1 MSAQPK
7 ILLGICGGIAA
18 YKTAEL
24 TRRLVKQGAEVQVV
38 MTANAERFITPLT
51 LQALSGRA
59 VRTSLWDEAAELGM
73 GHIELARWADLVVI
87 APASADTLAK
97 LATGQ
102 CGDLLTTL
110 CLATTAPI
118 LVAPAMNYVMWE
130 HPATQANMASLT
142 ERGVAVVGP
151 GVGELAER
159 ESGPGRMSEPAEIVE
174 AVEAALNPPQPGG
187 ALHHRGVLITAGPT
201 REPLD
206 PVRFLTNRSS
216 GKMGFALA
224 AACAAAGAEVTLVAG
239 PVNLPTPRGVT
250 RIDVETAAQMH
261 EAVLEQVPEAEVF
274 IATAAVADYRTAD
287 VAASKIKKSAD
298 RQQLELVR
306 NTDILADVAHRYPGL
321 FTVGFAAETDDLKGY
336 ARGKL
341 EAKRLDMIA
350 ANWVGEGRGF
360 DTDDNAL
367 WVAWADGEESLAPAP
382 KTALARS
389 LVTLIAQRLD
399 ARRSAQSSSSH
410 RQSHNA

>member
-1 MSAQPK
+1 MSAQPNV
-7 ILLGICGGIAA
+7 LLGVCGGIAA

-24 TRRLVKQGAEVQVV
+24 TRRLIKQGANVQVV

-51 LQALSGRA
+51 LQALSGNA
-59 VRTSLWDEAAELGM
+59 VRTSLWDHAAELGM

-87 APASADTLAK
+87 APASADCLAR

-102 CGDLLTTL
+102 CNDLLTTL

-118 LVAPAMNYVMWE
+118 LVAPAMNTVMWE
-130 HPATQANMASLT
+130 HPATRANMQTLA
-142 ERGVAVVGP
+142 ERGVSVVGP

-159 ESGPGRMSEPAEIVE
+159 ESGPGRMSEPSEIVE
-174 AVEAALNPPQPGG
+174 AINACVGVAAADGPMR
-187 ALHHRGVLITAGPT
+187 HRGVLITAGPT

-216 GKMGFALA
+216 GKMGFAVA
-224 AACAAAGAEVTLVAG
+224 AACAALGAEVTLVAG
-239 PVNLPTPRGVT
+239 PVSLPTPRGVT
-250 RIDVETAAQMH
+250 RIDVETAQQMH
-261 EAVLEQVPEAEVF
+261 EAVLDQLPEAEVF
-274 IATAAVADYRTAD
+274 IATAAVADYRTAE
-287 VAASKIKKSAD
+287 VADAKIKKSAE

-306 NTDILADVAHRYPGL
+306 NTDILADVAHRYPEV

-350 ANWVGEGRGF
+350 ANWVGNGRGF

-367 WVAWADGEESLAPAP
+367 WVAWNDGEQALGPAP
-382 KTALARS
+382 KTALARA
-389 LVTLIAQRLD
+389 LVELIANRLD
-399 ARRSAQSSSSH
+399 TKFPSPAKPEKP
-410 RQSHNA
+410 

>member
-1 MSAQPK
+1 MSAQPNV
-7 ILLGICGGIAA
+7 LLGVCGGIAA

-24 TRRLVKQGAEVQVV
+24 TRRLIKQGANVQVV
-38 MTANAERFITPLT
+38 MTTNAERFITPLT
-51 LQALSGRA
+51 LQALSGNA
-59 VRTSLWDEAAELGM
+59 VRTSLWDHAAELGM

-87 APASADTLAK
+87 APASADCLAR

-102 CGDLLTTL
+102 CNDLLTTL

-118 LVAPAMNYVMWE
+118 LVAPAMNTVMWE
-130 HPATQANMASLT
+130 HPATRANMQTLA
-142 ERGVAVVGP
+142 ERGVSVVGP

-159 ESGPGRMSEPAEIVE
+159 ESGPGRMSEPSEIVE
-174 AVEAALNPPQPGG
+174 AINACVGVAAADGPMR
-187 ALHHRGVLITAGPT
+187 HRGVLITAGPT

-216 GKMGFALA
+216 GKMGFAVA
-224 AACAAAGAEVTLVAG
+224 AACAALGAEVTLVAG
-239 PVNLPTPRGVT
+239 PVSLPTPRGVT
-250 RIDVETAAQMH
+250 RIDVETAQQMH
-261 EAVLEQVPEAEVF
+261 EAVLDQLPEAEVF
-274 IATAAVADYRTAD
+274 IATAAVADYRTAE
-287 VAASKIKKSAD
+287 VADAKIKKSAE

-306 NTDILADVAHRYPGL
+306 NTDILADVAHRYPEV

-350 ANWVGEGRGF
+350 ANWVGNGRGF

-367 WVAWADGEESLAPAP
+367 WVAWNDGEQALGPAP
-382 KTALARS
+382 KTALARA
-389 LVTLIAQRLD
+389 LVELIANRLD
-399 ARRSAQSSSSH
+399 TKFPSPAKPEKP
-410 RQSHNA
+410 

>member
-1 MSAQPK
+1 M
-7 ILLGICGGIAA
+7 
-18 YKTAEL
+18 
-24 TRRLVKQGAEVQVV
+24 
-38 MTANAERFITPLT
+38 
-51 LQALSGRA
+51 
-59 VRTSLWDEAAELGM
+59 
-73 GHIELARWADLVVI
+73 
-87 APASADTLAK
+87 
-97 LATGQ
+97 
-102 CGDLLTTL
+102 
-110 CLATTAPI
+110 
-118 LVAPAMNYVMWE
+118 
-130 HPATQANMASLT
+130 
-142 ERGVAVVGP
+142 
-151 GVGELAER
+151 
-159 ESGPGRMSEPAEIVE
+159 
-174 AVEAALNPPQPGG
+174 
-187 ALHHRGVLITAGPT
+187 LITAGPT

-306 NTDILADVAHRYPGL
+306 NTDILADVARRYPGL

>member
-1 MSAQPK
+1 MSAQPNV
-7 ILLGICGGIAA
+7 LLGVCGGIAA

-24 TRRLVKQGAEVQVV
+24 TRRLIKQGANVQVV

-51 LQALSGRA
+51 LQALSGNA
-59 VRTSLWDEAAELGM
+59 VRTSLWDHAAELGM

-87 APASADTLAK
+87 APASADCLAR

-102 CGDLLTTL
+102 CNDLLTTL

-118 LVAPAMNYVMWE
+118 LVAPAMNTVMWE
-130 HPATQANMASLT
+130 HPATRANMQTLA
-142 ERGVAVVGP
+142 ERGVSVVGP

-159 ESGPGRMSEPAEIVE
+159 ESGPGRMSEPSEIVE
-174 AVEAALNPPQPGG
+174 AINACVGVAAADGPMR
-187 ALHHRGVLITAGPT
+187 HRGVLITAGPT

-216 GKMGFALA
+216 GKMGFAVA
-224 AACAAAGAEVTLVAG
+224 AACAALGAEVTLVAG
-239 PVNLPTPRGVT
+239 PVSLPTPRGVT
-250 RIDVETAAQMH
+250 RIDVETAQQMH
-261 EAVLEQVPEAEVF
+261 EAVLDQLPEAEVF
-274 IATAAVADYRTAD
+274 IATAAVADYRTAE
-287 VAASKIKKSAD
+287 VADAKIKKSAE

-306 NTDILADVAHRYPGL
+306 NTDILADVAQRYPEV
-321 FTVGFAAETDDLKGY
+321 FTVGFAAETDDLEGY

-350 ANWVGEGRGF
+350 ANWVGNGRGF

-367 WVAWADGEESLAPAP
+367 WVAWDDGEKALGPAP
-382 KTALARS
+382 KTALARA
-389 LVTLIAQRLD
+389 LVELIANRLD
-399 ARRSAQSSSSH
+399 TKFPSA
-410 RQSHNA
+410 AKPEKP

>member
-1 MSAQPK
+1 MSAQPN

-24 TRRLVKQGAEVQVV
+24 TRRLVKQGANVQVV

-51 LQALSGRA
+51 LQALSGNA

-73 GHIELARWADLVVI
+73 GHIELARWADLIVI
-87 APASADTLAK
+87 APATADCLAR

-102 CGDLLTTL
+102 CDDLLTTL
-110 CLATTAPI
+110 CLATTSPI
-118 LVAPAMNYVMWE
+118 LVAPAMNHVMWE
-130 HPATQANMASLT
+130 HPATQSNMETLT
-142 ERGVAVVGP
+142 RRDVSVVGP

-159 ESGPGRMSEPAEIVE
+159 ESGPGRMSEPEEIVE
-174 AVEAALNPPQPGG
+174 AINQLLGAEAGEGPLN
-187 ALHHRGVLITAGPT
+187 HRGVLITAGPT

-216 GKMGFALA
+216 GKMGFAVA
-224 AACAAAGAEVTLVAG
+224 AACAALGAEVTLVAG

-250 RIDVETAAQMH
+250 RIDVETAEQMH
-261 EAVLEQVPEAEVF
+261 EAVLDQLPEAEVF

-287 VAASKIKKSAD
+287 VAESKIKKSAE
-298 RQQLELVR
+298 RQQIELVR
-306 NTDILADVAHRYPGL
+306 NTDILADVARRYPEV

-341 EAKRLDMIA
+341 ESKRLDMIA

-367 WVAWADGEESLAPAP
+367 WVAWSDGEQSLGPAP
-382 KTALARS
+382 KTRLARS
-389 LVTLIAQRLD
+389 LVELIATRLD
-399 ARRSAQSSSSH
+399 SKIPPHDQT
-410 RQSHNA
+410 RQQA

>member
-1 MSAQPK
+1 MSAQPNV
-7 ILLGICGGIAA
+7 LLGVCGGIAA

-24 TRRLVKQGAEVQVV
+24 TRRLIKQGANVQVV
-38 MTANAERFITPLT
+38 MTTNAERFITPLT
-51 LQALSGRA
+51 LQALSGNA
-59 VRTSLWDEAAELGM
+59 VRTSLWDHAAELGM

-87 APASADTLAK
+87 APASADCLAR

-102 CGDLLTTL
+102 CNDLLTTL

-118 LVAPAMNYVMWE
+118 LVAPAMNTVMWE
-130 HPATQANMASLT
+130 HPATRANMQTLA
-142 ERGVAVVGP
+142 ERGVSVVGP

-159 ESGPGRMSEPAEIVE
+159 ESGPGRMSEPSEIVE
-174 AVEAALNPPQPGG
+174 AINACVGVAAADGPMR
-187 ALHHRGVLITAGPT
+187 HRGVLITAGPT

-216 GKMGFALA
+216 GKMGFAVA
-224 AACAAAGAEVTLVAG
+224 AACAALGAEVTLVAG
-239 PVNLPTPRGVT
+239 PVSLPTPRGVT
-250 RIDVETAAQMH
+250 RIDVETAQQMH
-261 EAVLEQVPEAEVF
+261 EAVLDQLPEAEVF
-274 IATAAVADYRTAD
+274 IATAAVADYRTAE
-287 VAASKIKKSAD
+287 VADAKIKKSAE

-306 NTDILADVAHRYPGL
+306 NTDILADVAHRYPEV

-350 ANWVGEGRGF
+350 ANWVGNGRSF

-367 WVAWADGEESLAPAP
+367 WVAWNDGEQALGPAP
-382 KTALARS
+382 KTALARA
-389 LVTLIAQRLD
+389 LVELIANRLD
-399 ARRSAQSSSSH
+399 TKFPSPAKPEKP
-410 RQSHNA
+410 